1 MCVGTGWQ
9 RPIGCLIFVGHS
21 PPKSPM
27 ISGSFAKN
35 DLQLEAPYECLPDC
49 SDPLNTITVR
59 LLRTCCNTRCTVRP
73 PSPQLTATHA
83 TATHTSS
90 RDKHTKCNGQVSFGR
105 EPLREPVFII
115 GPSTLQLAATHAT
128 ATPCNTLQHT
138 LAAAMSAVRCESFL
152 LLAPWK

>member
-1 MCVGTGWQ
+1 MCVCTGWQ

-105 EPLREPVFII
+105 EPLREPII
-115 GPSTLQLAATHAT
+115 HHRALYT
-128 ATPCNTLQHT
+128 ATRCNTRHCNTLQHT
-138 LAAAMSAVRCESFL
+138 ATHTRGCDECCAL
-152 LLAPWK
+152 